1 MASAI
6 PFFCGLLDKASEIKL
21 DNHINRILAK
31 DWMQMETAA
40 IHSAKHILFII
51 GIILCTGSFS
61 GILAQKFKVP
71 DVVVFLLIGIGL
83 GPEMLDVINVRADS
97 SINSFSNLPPLVV
110 DAYWLAGKLGLFVE
124 KL

>member
-1 MASAI
+1 
-6 PFFCGLLDKASEIKL
+6 
-21 DNHINRILAK
+21 
-31 DWMQMETAA
+31 METAA